1 MIGILFQ
8 VVARTLSLPPLL
20 LLCCCCWIIRSCH
33 AVRRVLHFTTPRV
46 AAAATDEDDDAVFFM
61 MMDVDT
67 SLSQH
72 PMFGTGV
79 HSVLHEQ
86 FHDFERTKSNHRS
99 IKFLFQDTGTL
110 LLSTLIN
117 EKTDFHSHKY

>member
-20 LLCCCCWIIRSCH
+20 VLCCCWIIRSCH

-79 HSVLHEQ
+79 HSVLHERC
-86 FHDFERTKSNHRS
+86 HDFERTIESSNFCS
-99 IKFLFQDTGTL
+99 KIPVIL
-110 LLSTLIN
+110 LLSMSIN
-117 EKTDFHSHKY
+117 EKN